1 MSHEPLAHDA
11 VSELDA
17 AHAPPSAGLPRHVAI
32 IMDGNGRWAS
42 RRGLP
47 RTFGH
52 RQGVEGVRRT
62 VRHAGTRGIAYL
74 TLFAFSKENW
84 SRPKGEVSELM
95 GLLERYIRSDLEEL
109 VEQGVRITVIGGRE
123 DLSRQII
130 ALIDE
135 AEGRTAGND
144 RMQLALA
151 FNYGGRDE
159 IVRAMRRAM
168 AAVAAGTLAPEALD
182 ETSFAS
188 FLDTAGLPDPDLV
201 IRTSG
206 EKRISNFL
214 LWQSAYAEYVFPA
227 VLWPDFSAAHFD
239 EALADF
245 ACRQRR
251 FGAAPL
257 EAVPQ

>member
-1 MSHEPLAHDA
+1 M
-11 VSELDA
+11 
-17 AHAPPSAGLPRHVAI
+17 PRHVAI

-52 RQGVEGVRRT
+52 RQGVEAVRRT
-62 VRHAGTRGIAYL
+62 VRHAGTRGISHL

-95 GLLERYIRSDLEEL
+95 GLLERYIRSDLDEL

-123 DLSRQII
+123 GLSRTIV

-135 AEGRTAGND
+135 AEGRTIVND

-159 IVRAMRRAM
+159 IVRATRRAM

-182 ETSFAS
+182 EKVFAG
-188 FLDTAGLPDPDLV
+188 FLDTAAFPDPDLV

-214 LWQSAYAEYVFPA
+214 LWQSAYAEYAFPA
-227 VLWPDFSAAHFD
+227 TLWPDFGADHFD

-257 EAVPQ
+257 EAVEQ